1 MNWIFNLFFLLNFM
15 SCFDKM
21 QELSVPYIGNV
32 HKPPGIWAGAQ
43 RGPLSAS
50 HHFAFLIVA
59 VSVSFYIFSF
69 EGEKKRRCRE
79 NEVEQQ
85 RTNTWLWKAFFFPL
99 SICQSHQGYNS
110 EGKKSRREVILQT
123 WNFPDFFPHFILS
136 WGVLLMEKC
145 EGGQMGYIF
154 QSHYI

>member
-1 MNWIFNLFFLLNFM
+1 MNWIFNHFFLLNFM

-69 EGEKKRRCRE
+69 EGGKKEK
-79 NEVEQQ
+79 VQ
-85 RTNTWLWKAFFFPL
+85 RKWGRTAAHKHMALEGIFFPL
-99 SICQSHQGYNS
+99 SICQSHQGYNR

>member
-1 MNWIFNLFFLLNFM
+1 M

-85 RTNTWLWKAFFFPL
+85 RTNTWLWKAFFFP
-99 SICQSHQGYNS
+99 SPSANHTKVTT
-110 EGKKSRREVILQT
+110 GK
-123 WNFPDFFPHFILS
+123 
-136 WGVLLMEKC
+136 EKKA
-145 EGGQMGYIF
+145 GGK
-154 QSHYI
+154 